1 MANETRRFR
10 ERDAHAR
17 RDAEHPT
24 QASPPATADPRF
36 RRLLGAKLCV
46 DIAEYALGYA
56 LLIAIVQR
64 TGSGIHSTLLVAAFT
79 LPAILFGIPAGAI
92 ADRLP
97 KRPVLVAALIV
108 RAALTVVLFRVIGD
122 VWKTYGAI
130 LLFAAVGQV
139 FGPVWVAVLPRL
151 VGLER
156 LSRAHALL
164 NLAQLGGQVAGIVV
178 LAPLF
183 LKTLGDRSVFIV
195 SGAFLLAAIVMTVRI
210 GQIDAESV
218 RDARPERT
226 VRAVRSGLLAG
237 WEAIN
242 GDAKVYLAVVQLTIV
257 ACLLK
262 SLVVLFPFFTREVLG
277 IAPENTVF
285 VAAPA
290 AIGAALGLALAP
302 ALAVL
307 GRSRLATAGFVT
319 LILSLSGLALVNV
332 LRPFVAGPMHLGMTG
347 IAHRAGIPPVV
358 TTAML
363 FAIPMGLGISLTLV
377 AARTVL
383 NERTPEEVQARVFA
397 TQGAIANVVSLVPL
411 FITGALTSLIGA
423 RPVMLLAA
431 VASGILPIWLTR
443 RRAMQ
448 ETQAPAS
455 IGRAHVAPPG
465 ET

>member
-1 MANETRRFR
+1 MARDTRHREEAETT
-10 ERDAHAR
+10 AR
-17 RDAEHPT
+17 PEPESAART
-24 QASPPATADPRF
+24 VSPATADPRF

-64 TGSGIHSTLLVAAFT
+64 TGSGVHSTLLVAAFT
-79 LPAILFGIPAGAI
+79 LPAIVFGIPAGAI

-97 KRPVLVAALIV
+97 KRPVLVAALII
-108 RAALTVVLFRVIGD
+108 RAGLALVLLRVISD
-122 VWKTYGAI
+122 VWKTYGII

-151 VGLER
+151 VGLDR

-178 LAPLF
+178 LAPLL
-183 LKTLGDRSVFIV
+183 LKTLGDRPVYVTVAVFLI
-195 SGAFLLAAIVMTVRI
+195 AAVVMIVRI
-210 GQIDAESV
+210 GPIEGDVVHDID
-218 RDARPERT
+218 PEKT
-226 VRAVRSGLLAG
+226 ARAVRTGLLAG
-237 WEAIN
+237 WATITS
-242 GDAKVYLAVVQLTIV
+242 DAKTYVAVVQLTIV

-262 SLVVLFPFFTREVLG
+262 SLVVLFPFFTREVLH

-290 AIGAALGLALAP
+290 AIGAAIGLALAP
-302 ALAVL
+302 ALAFV
-307 GRSRLATAGFVT
+307 GRSRLATAGFAT
-319 LILSLSGLALVNV
+319 LVLSLAGLALVKL

-347 IAHRAGIPPVV
+347 IARRADIPPVV

-383 NERTPEEVQARVFA
+383 NERTPEGVQARVFA
-397 TQGAIANVVSLVPL
+397 TQGAIANVASLVPL
-411 FITGALTSLIGA
+411 FITGALTSVIGA

-431 VASGILPIWLTR
+431 IVSGILPIWLAQRQKTR
-443 RRAMQ
+443 LAALPITRA
-448 ETQAPAS
+448 
-455 IGRAHVAPPG
+455 RVVPPG
-465 ET
+465 RT